1 MIMKKLLF
9 LSVICT
15 LISCEDRSA
24 EVSHI
29 GSSIYIETI
38 RGHDYIIYDGM
49 YKGGIIHAESCPC
62 KQNKKEEE

>member
-1 MIMKKLLF
+1 MKKLLLIF
-9 LSVICT
+9 TIFT

-38 RGHDYIIYDGM
+38 RGHDYIIYSGM
-49 YKGGIIHAESCPC
+49 YAGGIIHAESCPC
-62 KQNKKEEE
+62 KQSKKE